1 MARRKAFV
9 HIGLPHADGSV
20 LDAALEHHDAA
31 LAGLGIQRPAKSA
44 DEMFRAAVEVLRDH
58 RAWGYRRRDVEGSWS
73 AVCRRARKG
82 KGTVVLGHQLLSAAA
97 AVEIDLFLDG
107 LAGFEVHIVLVAAAP
122 APETP
127 RLDDAR
133 DLGVVLDRWA
143 TALGRPDRMHV
154 IVAPE
159 GEDRDL
165 AVWEA
170 YGRMVGF
177 DAAALR
183 LPDTR
188 PAAAGRRLAL
198 RHSSLSD
205 AGADPES
212 LDPREVWVAA
222 AERWAKNIADGGY
235 DLHGDLAGLT
245 PGADG
250 GWTARTPEQRLVA
263 TEATLADALVE
274 NGRLRARAEA
284 LELRNGKLE
293 KTRRRLKRRL
303 ADAITG

>member
-1 MARRKAFV
+1 
-9 HIGLPHADGSV
+9 
-20 LDAALEHHDAA
+20 
-31 LAGLGIQRPAKSA
+31 
-44 DEMFRAAVEVLRDH
+44 
-58 RAWGYRRRDVEGSWS
+58 
-73 AVCRRARKG
+73 
-82 KGTVVLGHQLLSAAA
+82 
-97 AVEIDLFLDG
+97 
-107 LAGFEVHIVLVAAAP
+107 
-122 APETP
+122 
-127 RLDDAR
+127 
-133 DLGVVLDRWA
+133 
-143 TALGRPDRMHV
+143 
-154 IVAPE
+154 VAPE

-205 AGADPES
+205 AGADPGS

-222 AERWAKNIADGGY
+222 AERWAQNIADGGY